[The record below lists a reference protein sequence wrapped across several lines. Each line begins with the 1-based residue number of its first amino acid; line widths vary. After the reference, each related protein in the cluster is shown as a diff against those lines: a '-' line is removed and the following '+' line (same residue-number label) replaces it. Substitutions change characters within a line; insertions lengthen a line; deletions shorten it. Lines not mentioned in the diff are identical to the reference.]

1 MARLQSIKRLLKRHS
16 LHVNVAIN
24 VLLLLLCSAS
34 YVALFVLYFTQG
46 MSIKAFVNVSH
57 ETFTLPPTAV
67 VPLVGIILTSATSA
81 FLTRSVEYNLWG
93 AILCDRSTTHS
104 GRSLTP
110 RDASQRA
117 QWSTSPIARLIY
129 CFNGQSWA
137 LRFGGLFLL
146 STAILFY
153 SAVLNLVMMCES
165 CATIL
170 YPLKLLSWPSRQR
183 SWRQIHCLT
192 VSRLHSEIG
201 STSHELTLEWHS
213 LDGSCF
219 SCFDEQH
226 QRACCGCLPYA

>member
-146 STAILFY
+146 STAI
-153 SAVLNLVMMCES
+153 VNP
-165 CATIL
+165 IL
-170 YPLKLLSWPSRQR
+170 LCGVKPSYDVRELRNHTLPTQAAFLAFTAEIMEANPLP
-183 SWRQIHCLT
+183 
-192 VSRLHSEIG
+192 
-201 STSHELTLEWHS
+201 
-213 LDGSCF
+213 DGK
-219 SCFDEQH
+219 
-226 QRACCGCLPYA
+226 